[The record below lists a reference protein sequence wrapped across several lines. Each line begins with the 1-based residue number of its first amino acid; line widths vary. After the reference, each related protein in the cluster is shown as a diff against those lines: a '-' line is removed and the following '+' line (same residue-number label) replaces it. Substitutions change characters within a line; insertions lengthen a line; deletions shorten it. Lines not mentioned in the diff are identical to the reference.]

1 VADDGADLEAA
12 LDALYDVDPSEFTA
26 TRTRLATELRAS
38 DPGGAKAVKAARRPT
53 TAAWAMN
60 RVSRDDPA
68 LVTGYLDRSAEL
80 RDAQGGALE
89 GGREALRDATRAQ
102 RDALAGLTDA
112 ALAVLGDRAN
122 DGYRAQIV
130 ATLHAAV
137 VDDAVGEQLRRGRI
151 VKEVSGSS
159 GFPAVPELT
168 VVPPLPAER
177 PAKKRAP
184 KRPRAKAASAPA
196 AEPLAEQR
204 RAKEEEATARVEAD
218 AAATA
223 GREARAERLRRQ
235 LAEAEAAAESARD
248 EADAAEAAAT
258 AAHTQARQL
267 EEDLEVARRAARE
280 ADTAAAR
287 ARRDA
292 AQLARAAT
300 RLRTRSGNCAAAP
313 PLPRSTGVGRGRPF
327 IAAAGHGAR
336 TRWVSRGA

>member
-1 VADDGADLEAA
+1 MADDGEALEAA

-26 TRTRLATELRAS
+26 TRARLATELRAS
-38 DPGGAKAVKAARRPT
+38 DPGGAKVVKAARRPT

-68 LVTGYLDRSAEL
+68 LVTGYLERSVEL

-89 GGREALRDATRAQ
+89 GGREALRDATKAQ

-112 ALAVLGDRAN
+112 TLGALGDRAN

-137 VDDAVGEQLRRGRI
+137 IDDAVGEQLRRGRL
-151 VKEVSGSS
+151 VKEASGAS

-177 PAKKRAP
+177 PAKKKAP
-184 KRPRAKAASAPA
+184 KRPRAKAAATPA
-196 AEPLAEQR
+196 DEKDERDVKEGAARAEAGATPTAE
-204 RAKEEEATARVEAD
+204 
-218 AAATA
+218 
-223 GREARAERLRRQ
+223 REARAERLRRQ
-235 LAEAEAAAESARD
+235 LAEAEAVAEAARD

-258 AAHTQARQL
+258 AAHTHTRQL
-267 EEDLEVARRAARE
+267 EDDLDVARRAARE
-280 ADTAAAR
+280 ADTVAAR

-300 RLRTRSGNCAAAP
+300 RLRSRSGVEP
-313 PLPRSTGVGRGRPF
+313 PPPDG
-327 IAAAGHGAR
+327 
-336 TRWVSRGA
+336 